1 MNKLT
6 IYRAAAQIAAMEAK
20 LASLQS
26 RKPADEDYV
35 PGQGI
40 DSKFNPPPREMGG
53 SRSGTATPSGDMD
66 LDLDEEMGLD
76 AATKA
81 ADELEKE
88 FGLEIAGRQI
98 SEDRERSESV
108 DAGRERTI
116 SRERSIQPPKENEK
130 EKEPEMKKQEVFQKG
145 LAGLPKKPSFL

>member
-1 MNKLT
+1 MNS
-6 IYRAAAQIAAMEAK
+6 AAAQIAAMEAK

-40 DSKFNPPPREMGG
+40 DSKFVPPPRDTT
-53 SRSGTATPSGDMD
+53 SRSGTATPAEMD
-66 LDLDEEMGLD
+66 RDLDEEMGLD

-81 ADELEKE
+81 ADELERE
-88 FGLEIAGRQI
+88 FGLEIAGRQV
-98 SEDRERSESV
+98 SVDRERSASV
-108 DAGRERTI
+108 DAGRERTA
-116 SRERSIQPPKENEK
+116 SREASVPQEK
-130 EKEPEMKKQEVFQKG
+130 EIEETRKQQVFQKG

>member
-1 MNKLT
+1 
-6 IYRAAAQIAAMEAK
+6 MEAK

-40 DSKFNPPPREMGG
+40 DSKFNPPPRERERKMEGL
-53 SRSGTATPSGDMD
+53 RSGTATPSGDMD
-66 LDLDEEMGLD
+66 LDLDDEMGLD

-81 ADELEKE
+81 ADELERE
-88 FGLEIAGRQI
+88 FGLEIAGRQV
-98 SEDRERSESV
+98 SEERERSGSV
-108 DAGRERTI
+108 DTGRERTV
-116 SRERSIQPPKENEK
+116 SRERSVHPQQEK
-130 EKEPEMKKQEVFQKG
+130 EKEPDAKKQEIFQKG

>member
-1 MNKLT
+1 
-6 IYRAAAQIAAMEAK
+6 MEAK

-40 DSKFNPPPREMGG
+40 DSKFVPPPRDAT
-53 SRSGTATPSGDMD
+53 SRSGTATPAEMD

-81 ADELEKE
+81 ADELERE
-88 FGLEIAGRQI
+88 FGLEIAGRQV
-98 SEDRERSESV
+98 SEDRERSASV
-108 DAGRERTI
+108 DIGRERTA
-116 SRERSIQPPKENEK
+116 SREASVPQEK
-130 EKEPEMKKQEVFQKG
+130 EIEETRKQQVFQKG

>member
-1 MNKLT
+1 
-6 IYRAAAQIAAMEAK
+6 ME
-20 LASLQS
+20 
-26 RKPADEDYV
+26 
-35 PGQGI
+35 
-40 DSKFNPPPREMGG
+40 G

-88 FGLEIAGRQI
+88 FGLEIAGRQV
-98 SEDRERSESV
+98 SEDRERSRSV
-108 DAGRERTI
+108 DDVRERTV
-116 SRERSIQPPKENEK
+116 SRERSIQPQKEQEK
-130 EKEPEMKKQEVFQKG
+130 EKEPETRKQEMFQKG